1 MKSNGMGS
9 GMWFCISY
17 FAIQFNTQ
25 LEARTMRETLRHR
38 DTASMRHNVSLFSFL
53 RGLSQTAD
61 RGANCHPSYDSKI
74 SASFNPTGEILC
86 ASQNGVS
93 TTAWR
98 DRHIGR
104 FPAIL
109 NHSWLPLRSPESPS
123 QNTAGSEPARQ
134 FSYQPPS
141 TKLPASQFLLSSG
154 LIAPYSCSFCPVVP
168 LSEQVNWAVLPLS
181 TE

>member
-38 DTASMRHNVSLFSFL
+38 DAASMRHNVPLFSFL

-74 SASFNPTGEILC
+74 SASFNPTGE
-86 ASQNGVS
+86 SSV
-93 TTAWR
+93 
-98 DRHIGR
+98 
-104 FPAIL
+104 
-109 NHSWLPLRSPESPS
+109 PLRMVCPPQRGERDTLEGSLPS
-123 QNTAGSEPARQ
+123 WITPG
-134 FSYQPPS
+134 FPS
-141 TKLPASQFLLSSG
+141 GLLSHLVRKQQAVSQRG
-154 LIAPYSCSFCPVVP
+154 NFPTNRQARSCQLRSFCFP
-168 LSEQVNWAVLPLS
+168 LG
-181 TE
+181 